1 MFGMPLTT
9 EYDAKFRLLD
19 IPVRINPFFWVMAAL
34 LGWQGRSGVHIVIW
48 VACVFISILVHEFGH
63 ALTTRSLFHLRPS
76 VVLYYMG
83 GLCISDGEQR
93 DLSKR
98 ALVLIMGPGAGF
110 LLCGLVL
117 LLGYGILG
125 FAEFPFYGIHPLNNT
140 PPQWFIHLPVWL
152 NHGIREA
159 YFDLVSINL
168 IWGFFNLLPIF
179 PLDGGQLA
187 GVFLTMHDRREGARR
202 GYLVGMVTAGLLAIY
217 LFAKKEQFNAFFVAT
232 LAVMNFQLY
241 QAAYYQR
248 TSDFQYDNQDDWW
261 RR

>member
-19 IPVRINPFFWVMAAL
+19 VPVRINPFFWAMAAL
-34 LGWQGRSGVHIVIW
+34 LGWQGRSGGHIVIW
-48 VACVFISILVHEFGH
+48 VACVFVSILVHEFGH

-83 GLCISDGEQR
+83 GLCITDGEQR
-93 DLSKR
+93 DLWKR

-117 LLGYGILG
+117 ALGFGILG
-125 FAEFPFYGIHPLNNT
+125 FAYFPFLGIVSLRT
-140 PPQWFIHLPVWL
+140 PPFWFIHLPEWL
-152 NHGIREA
+152 SRGILEA
-159 YFDLVSINL
+159 YFDLIFINL
-168 IWGFFNLLPIF
+168 LWGIFNLLPIF

-202 GYLVGMVTAGLLAIY
+202 GYLVGMVTGGLLAIY
-217 LFAKKEQFNAFFVAT
+217 LFTKQDNFNAFFVAS
-232 LAVMNFQLY
+232 LAVMNFQFY
-241 QAAYYQR
+241 QAAYYER
-248 TSDFQYDNQDDWW
+248 TSGFQYDNQDDWW